1 MTEAQRR
8 ASKKYDATNT
18 RTFCLKL
25 NYNTDADLIS
35 FLEASANI
43 QGTIKRILEE
53 HLRRL

>member
-8 ASKKYDATNT
+8 ASKKYDANNT

-43 QGTIKRILEE
+43 QGTIKRILED